1 MTKQAPS
8 NSESVLASVAAGDSA
23 FDDDDADVV
32 DVTEAELLALLDAN
46 ENPLLTCRRLFLP
59 GAGRHRLQVLSAA
72 DADRLYR
79 DGVVVIDGFVDG
91 ATVAS
96 ARHSALSMRSDGV
109 LARPA
114 IAKARSAGVADGDA
128 GALDEFR
135 DNDARDDV
143 IAWLHAGQGGGGP
156 LDAVLARLE
165 CLRRDLSRLIALRG
179 TVEYQLAVY
188 APGGRY
194 EKHRDALPIDDPEDD
209 LQRRVTAICYL
220 NDDEWDVASD
230 GGALRV
236 FVPVVDDDDDPGR
249 TPDGGAVVDNG
260 SRCMDIEPRAG
271 RLALFLSGAIDHAV
285 LPAHR
290 ERVAVTA
297 WIR

>member
-96 ARHSALSMRSDGV
+96 ARHSALSMRSDG
-109 LARPA
+109 
-114 IAKARSAGVADGDA
+114 
-128 GALDEFR
+128 FR